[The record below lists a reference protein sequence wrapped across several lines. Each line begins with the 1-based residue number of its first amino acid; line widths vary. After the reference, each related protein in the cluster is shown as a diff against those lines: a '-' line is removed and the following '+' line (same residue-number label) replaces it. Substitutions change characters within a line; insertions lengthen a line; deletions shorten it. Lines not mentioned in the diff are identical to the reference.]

1 MAQAEARRRRGGRRG
16 AAPPGAGD
24 RYRRLVNPFEP
35 PRVLDDD
42 QVERIHQAALRVLA
56 DSGMRVL
63 LPAARE
69 AYASAGCAVDDDD
82 LIVRFD
88 PDRVG
93 EALAT
98 APAEFDLVPRN
109 PERRVTMG
117 GRHVALVPVGGP
129 PHITDLDRGRRN
141 GTLAD
146 FDDLVRL
153 AQHFDVLHVFGPGV
167 EPQDVPLEARHLQT
181 TRSMVTLG
189 DKVPFVYSRG
199 RGQVADCF
207 EVLRITHG
215 AGEDEFAAAARCY
228 TVINT
233 NSPRQLD
240 VPMCLGLMQFAEAMQ
255 VAVVTPFTLAG
266 AMAPVTLAG
275 ALTLQHAEA
284 LGAITLS
291 QIVRPGAPVVYGA
304 FTSNVDMRSG
314 APAFGTPEAVKAA
327 WASGQLARHIGLPW
341 RSSGVST
348 SNTPDAQAG
357 YETMMNMMGAALGGA
372 NMIIHAAGWLESGL
386 AASPEKFVLDAEM
399 CQMFA
404 ELFTAVST
412 SDEDVGVDAIAAVPP
427 GGHFFGT
434 EHTLARYATAFY
446 EPVVFTRQ
454 NFEQWVEAGSPDAAR
469 RANAVWKRIVAEFE
483 PPPLDDAV
491 RAELDDYV
499 ARRTAAGGALPE
511 S

>member
-1 MAQAEARRRRGGRRG
+1 MHEQRARRGRGGRHR
-16 AAPPGAGD
+16 AAGGSPTAD
-24 RYRRLVNPFEP
+24 YRRLANPFEP
-35 PRVLDDD
+35 PRVLDDA
-42 QVERIHQAALRVLA
+42 QVETIHQAALRVLA

-69 AYASAGCAVDDDD
+69 AYAAAGCVVDEDER
-82 LIVRFD
+82 IVRFD
-88 PDRVG
+88 PDLVA

-98 APAEFDLVPRN
+98 APAEFDLVPRS
-109 PERRVTMG
+109 PQRCVTMG

-146 FDDLVRL
+146 FDDLVKL
-153 AQHFDVLHVFGPGV
+153 AQHFDVLHLFGPGV
-167 EPQDVPLEARHLQT
+167 EPQDVPMEARHLEM
-181 TRSMVTLG
+181 TRSMLTLG
-189 DKVPFVYSRG
+189 DKAPFVYARG
-199 RGQVADCF
+199 RGQVTDCF
-207 EVLRITHG
+207 DMLRIVHG
-215 AGEDEFAAAARCY
+215 DLDEPRCY

-255 VAVVTPFTLAG
+255 PSVVTPFTLAG

-341 RSSGVST
+341 RSSGVCT

-357 YETMMNMMGAALGGA
+357 YETMMNMLGAALGGA

-404 ELFTAVST
+404 ELFRPVAT
-412 SDEDVGVDAIAAVPP
+412 SDDDVAVDAIDAVQP
-427 GGHFFGT
+427 GGHFFGAD
-434 EHTLARYATAFY
+434 HTLARYASAFY

-454 NFEQWVEAGSPDAAR
+454 NYEQWAEAGSPDAAR
-469 RANAVWKRIVAEFE
+469 RANAVWKGIVAAFE

-499 ARRTAAGGALPE
+499 ARRTAEGGALPE